1 MKCHRYV
8 GGKASRKGGKIFID
22 LNYSRVVSKFTEL

>member
-1 MKCHRYV
+1 MKCRRYV
-8 GGKASRKGGKIFID
+8 RGKASRKGGKIFID